1 MGVLR
6 VLSQAVG
13 ASGHVVG
20 LDNDRRLL
28 EAAGRWTVSQRM
40 TNVELVHADAFDTGL
55 PRATFDLVHAR
66 FLFCPLGLNP
76 LLLRAMIQLTR
87 PGGVIAIQEPIAAS
101 WQFYPRCDS
110 VERLTQAIVRAFAA
124 GGGNFNAG
132 GEIFAM
138 LNAAGLADVQV
149 RSVVHALPP
158 GHPYRRLP
166 VQFAISLRQRIL
178 DAQLLSERELD
189 DLIIAAEAAAADP
202 RLFAN
207 TFTLAQA
214 WGRKP

>member
-1 MGVLR
+1 MSSTMAAHSSPYLLDDSGSELDRLRVQARFWELDAQALAARIGVRSGWRCLDVGCGAMGVLR

-55 PRATFDLVHAR
+55 PRASFDLVHAR

-87 PGGVIAIQEPIAAS
+87 PGGVIAIQEPIATS

-110 VERLTQAIVRAFAA
+110 
-124 GGGNFNAG
+124 
-132 GEIFAM
+132 
-138 LNAAGLADVQV
+138 
-149 RSVVHALPP
+149 
-158 GHPYRRLP
+158 
-166 VQFAISLRQRIL
+166 
-178 DAQLLSERELD
+178 
-189 DLIIAAEAAAADP
+189 
-202 RLFAN
+202 
-207 TFTLAQA
+207 
-214 WGRKP
+214 